1 MRRFFYDPTTKDA
14 NTTEANTPDANTKDA
29 LKIGATFPL
38 TPDIF
43 QHWVKVLRAQ
53 VGEQALWFDG
63 TGGEYR
69 VTLSQI
75 QKNAATVH
83 VDEFFAIDRT
93 LPFDVDVAL
102 VMSRGERMDYAIQ
115 KATEAGV
122 RRIQL
127 LTSQHGEVRL
137 KPEQI
142 PKKLAHWQQVAIAAC
157 EQCGLNRV
165 PKILPPLAL
174 ADWLAISPSYHA
186 HALKLVLAVPS
197 AEGDTT
203 AHATPRLIVQ
213 QFCQSSDPLIAAQ
226 FCLLIGAEG
235 GLSAQ
240 EVQAALA
247 IGFHPWQIGTRV
259 LRTETAP
266 VVALAALATW
276 YEAAQ
281 IGKFTTT

>member
-29 LKIGATFPL
+29 LKIGATLPL

-43 QHWVKVLRAQ
+43 QHWVKVLRAH

-69 VTLSQI
+69 VTLSQV
-75 QKNAATVH
+75 QKNTACAQIE
-83 VDEFFAIDRT
+83 EFFAIDRA
-93 LPFDVDVAL
+93 LPFGVDIAL

-115 KATEAGV
+115 KATETGV

-142 PKKLAHWQQVAIAAC
+142 PKKLNHWQQVAIAAC

-174 ADWLAISPSYHA
+174 ADWLATMDEPA
-186 HALKLVLAVPS
+186 TLKLVLAVPS
-197 AEGDTT
+197 AEHNASPQT
-203 AHATPRLIVQ
+203 TPRLIVQ
-213 QFCQSSDPLIAAQ
+213 QFRQAQVAQ

-235 GLSAQ
+235 GLSAA

-247 IGFHPWQIGTRV
+247 CGFYPWQIGARV

>member
-1 MRRFFYDPTTKDA
+1 MRRFFYDPTTKDT
-14 NTTEANTPDANTKDA
+14 NTAEANTPDASTPDA
-29 LKIGATFPL
+29 LKIGATLPL

-122 RRIQL
+122 CRIQL

-174 ADWLAISPSYHA
+174 ADWLAIPPHP
-186 HALKLVLAVPS
+186 HTLKLVLAVPS

-213 QFCQSSDPLIAAQ
+213 QFCQSFDSLTAAQ

-247 IGFHPWQIGTRV
+247 SGFYAWQIGTRV